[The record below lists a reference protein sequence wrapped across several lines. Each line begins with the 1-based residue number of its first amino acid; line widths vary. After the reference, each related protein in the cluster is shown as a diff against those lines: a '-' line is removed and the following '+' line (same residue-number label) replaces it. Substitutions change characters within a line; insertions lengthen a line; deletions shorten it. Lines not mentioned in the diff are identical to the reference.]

1 MFGEANQNVTGE
13 IPSCPKYGGK
23 RGAFAMTPNRF
34 TIRNIDPEIF
44 HEARVIAVQNRLT
57 LGEFLSDALHYY
69 IENLPTWDED
79 ESEPEAA

>member
-1 MFGEANQNVTGE
+1 MFGQASRNVTDDL
-13 IPSCPKYGGK
+13 SASPKYGGK

-34 TIRNIDPEIF
+34 TIRNIDPETF
-44 HEARVIAVQNRLT
+44 LEARVIAVQNHMSMGQL
-57 LGEFLSDALHYY
+57 FSDALQYY